1 MTWSSRSRR
10 GSAWPSHSAIVQNA
24 MLINSRS
31 VHQQAS
37 YLTDHQPSV
46 SRARVRILRTKR
58 GRSDI
63 SCNGLHRSHHSAPP
77 PSENLKDAYGF
88 VAYCCLTER
97 PS

>member
-37 YLTDHQPSV
+37 CLTDHQPSV
-46 SRARVRILRTKR
+46 SRARVRILRTER
-58 GRSDI
+58 GPSDI
-63 SCNGLHRSHHSAPP
+63 SCNGLHRSHHCDHRHRRTLRMRTA
-77 PSENLKDAYGF
+77 LWLT
-88 VAYCCLTER
+88 VA
-97 PS
+97 